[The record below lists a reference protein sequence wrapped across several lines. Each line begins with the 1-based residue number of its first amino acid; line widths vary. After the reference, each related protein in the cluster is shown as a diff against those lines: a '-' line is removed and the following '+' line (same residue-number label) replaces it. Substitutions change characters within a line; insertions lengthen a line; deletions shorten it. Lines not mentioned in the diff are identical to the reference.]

1 MDKATIGGMIMAWG
15 VVFVSILIA
24 PGAKL
29 SAFWDSPS
37 MMMVVGGAIAAVMI
51 SYPLRT
57 ILTVPK
63 VVLKAIFP
71 KTPEI
76 APVIKQLVEFAEIAR
91 KDGILALEGKTDQIQ
106 DPFVLSGIQMA
117 VDGTDAEL
125 MENIMRSEMEAM
137 AGRHKTGKAML
148 DTLNKY
154 APAFGMIG
162 TLVGL
167 IIMLGN
173 MDDPAA
179 IGPGMAVALLTTLY
193 GAAVSNMVCAPIAD
207 KLNFYSR
214 REIELKEV
222 IIRGILSIQGGD
234 NPRVLEQKL
243 MTCLSLAERKKIQAK
258 AAA

>member
-1 MDKATIGGMIMAWG
+1 MDKATIGGIAAAWG
-15 VVFVSILIA
+15 ILLVTILIA

-37 MMMVVGGAIAAVMI
+37 LLCVCGGAVCAVMI
-51 SYPLRT
+51 AFPLNVMFK
-57 ILTVPK
+57 VPK
-63 VVLKAIFP
+63 IYLKAFFP
-71 KTPEI
+71 KTADI
-76 APVIKQLVEFAEIAR
+76 GPVIKQLVQFAEIAR
-91 KDGILALEGKTDQIQ
+91 KDGILALEGKTDQIK
-106 DPFVLSGIQMA
+106 DPFILMGIQMA

-125 MENIMRSEMEAM
+125 METIMRTEMEAIFS
-137 AGRHKTGKAML
+137 RHKTGKGVL

-162 TLVGL
+162 TLLGL

-193 GAAVSNMVCAPIAD
+193 GAIVSNIMCAPIAD
-207 KLNFYSR
+207 KLALYSR
-214 REIELKEV
+214 KEMELKEL

-234 NPRVLEQKL
+234 NPRVLEQKVL
-243 MTCLSLAERKKIQAK
+243 TFLPGPERKKIESK
-258 AAA
+258 AA